1 MGCAEHDDLEA
12 DATRAFRVF
21 RPPSADGIRYA
32 DSGSLPEGAP
42 PPDDDRLPKGAP
54 PPDDSRLPDA
64 DTGTFPVLD
73 WYAGYERYADDQ
85 SGQSQAGAEEP
96 SFTRAYARPADPR
109 QAPPS
114 SHDQDPPTSH
124 DQDPPTSHD
133 QDPPTSHDQDPWSR
147 GSRPAALPPL
157 TDLASAQ
164 LPPADFASDRH
175 SLGEH
180 AQELPLAAR
189 LARLRPDRWILAGG
203 GLAATV
209 AVIVAFTTA
218 GGSTA
223 TPGARTA
230 QTATLHT
237 IQPACVS
244 PVPGH

>member
-21 RPPSADGIRYA
+21 RPPSADGIRYV

-114 SHDQDPPTSH
+114 SHDQDP
-124 DQDPPTSHD
+124 
-133 QDPPTSHDQDPWSR
+133 WSR

-189 LARLRPDRWILAGG
+189 LARLRPDRWILAAG